1 MKEMERIL
9 AAIGFSKY
17 SEGIINYAGR
27 LAASL
32 NGRLVIANV
41 VNIRDV
47 QAVSGIESM
56 GYNVDPAEYR
66 DVIIKERTAL
76 LEEMLEKASM
86 DRENVK
92 AIFRVGHPLD
102 ELLRIIRDEEIDL
115 VVMGPKGRTDLEHV
129 LVGSVAEKMF
139 HHCPVPLLSYRMK

>member
-76 LEEMLEKASM
+76 LEEMLEKASI

-139 HHCPVPLLSYRMK
+139 RHCPVPVLSYRTQ